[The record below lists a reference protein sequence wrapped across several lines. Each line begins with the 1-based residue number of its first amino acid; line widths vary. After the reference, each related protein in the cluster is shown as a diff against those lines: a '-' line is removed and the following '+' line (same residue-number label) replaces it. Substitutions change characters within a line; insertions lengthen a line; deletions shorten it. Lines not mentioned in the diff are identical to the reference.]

1 MYFALI
7 LLAGLKPVYGPI
19 PHIPN
24 ESDETVEIWGI
35 EESDSDLLDEYFVE
49 AAWNL
54 IHSLVDWGETDMY
67 DAEQC
72 AKLAPWLAAQIQRE
86 DIPARLVELYAK
98 MKEFCE
104 RAVRLGTGV
113 IIDM

>member
-35 EESDSDLLDEYFVE
+35 EESDSLLLDDYYVE
-49 AAWNL
+49 DAWDL
-54 IHSLVDWGETDMY
+54 IGSTVDAYETDMY

-86 DIPARLVELYAK
+86 DLPARLIELYTK
-98 MKEFCE
+98 LKEFCE
-104 RAVRLGTGV
+104 RAVQLGTGV
-113 IIDM
+113 VVAL